1 MNGQS
6 EFTFDSPSQP
16 TAGFSLENNE
26 NTGKKNN
33 VSMNG
38 EKKDKVVMDYSTDF
52 PSLPT
57 APTKSAGGNQS
68 AWGKQPV
75 LKSTLVTEFIK
86 LSSNERAARGFSK
99 NDGSVPTET
108 KKCKEIASETGCK
121 IDLSEAKDGSLSIMI
136 TGKQKN
142 VTEAQGRLIR
152 ELQTQG
158 VREIKIPKEHYGF
171 VIGKEGS
178 ILKKLEN
185 EFYCRIFMPNKEDN
199 KDFIKITGPGNFAD
213 ACADKI
219 LSISSER
226 SKQTSENLEVEK
238 QYYPWIRGAYNVNIE
253 RWTENGNVKV
263 NIPPPNVD
271 SNKIN
276 ITGEKEAVIKVVNEI
291 RKIYHE
297 KKEKIKTVTT
307 KIPRSQRRFV
317 LGNKGSGI
325 QDILKNTDCIIEVP
339 AEDDDS
345 ENITIHGTED
355 KIILALSAVYT
366 RATSIISTE
375 IKAPQWLHK
384 YLIGPKG
391 GNLQN
396 LFPTREKLKIEFN
409 DNSTIFLEGP
419 PQEVS
424 NGKQV
429 LSDEID
435 KLLSAMDSQVVKVPI
450 AYHRHLVG
458 KAGTNITKLRDEF
471 DVNVVMP
478 NENTNSEDIVVEGK
492 KGGVKK
498 CIDQIKEV
506 VKKMENEK
514 SRDIIIEQR
523 FHKNIIGNKGES
535 INKLRQQYPS
545 VSIGVPDASSKSDI
559 INIRGNKGEVD
570 KVHAY
575 LTKLQK
581 ELIESNYQESVPIFK
596 EFHKHIIGKGG
607 STINKIRDETS
618 TRIDI
623 PLDGSS
629 DDKIVVT
636 GKKENVKKAVD
647 LLTKIQNE
655 QSNIISVNVPIPSK
669 AATRFAYTGRRLLAD
684 IEKECENVFFSLPKD
699 KNEKIVIRG
708 PKEYVGNAEKLVDE
722 LLNTLNEQTEE
733 SSVKAQSSFH
743 KFLIGKAGSKVKK
756 IRETYSTVR
765 ILFPDEKDEKSD
777 IIQIVGKKDEVQAVK
792 KLLEQQIEEL
802 KQTVEDTIDV
812 DRVYHKHFVSR
823 GSEVLKEIQTSNGN
837 VQIYFPKISEQ
848 SNTVTLKGSKDCV
861 ESAKARIEEIVED
874 LKAQVTIEFEIDNKH
889 FRSILSNRGAAI
901 HDISKQYNVRIKFPE
916 RNAVD
921 EIKEDGKNLAN
932 IITITGNN
940 AKVNDAK
947 NDLLAL
953 VPITKE
959 VVVSREHHR
968 SLIGRGGEGI
978 RNLQQTYNVNVSI
991 PQESEQ
997 SDIITVSGVA
1007 NKVEACIMDIE
1018 ERIGEFEKI
1027 AADRQLR
1034 SYKVSISVPAKY
1046 HQKLIGRR
1054 GAAVNEMRN
1063 KFDVQISFPKDGDA
1077 PDMVTIT
1084 GYEKNVNECKE
1095 EIEKIVSELDSMFS
1109 QEVELDPRFHPRMI
1123 GTGGRALRKL
1133 CDDFKVDIRMPSKTD
1148 ENPSLVVVSGKNED
1162 DVFNCI
1168 EELKIQEED
1177 YVELLIERGQY
1188 YTPTTTQSSQ
1198 EASKSSRTVQITGAP
1213 WQMDNEEQFPSMSS
1227 NAQPANSTGAPVLS
1241 GVWGA
1246 RLSRTSC

>member
-6 EFTFDSPSQP
+6 EFSLDSPSQL
-16 TAGFSLENNE
+16 TGGFSLETNE
-26 NTGKKNN
+26 NSGKKNVN
-33 VSMNG
+33 ING

-57 APTKSAGGNQS
+57 ASTKTVNSGQS
-68 AWGKQPV
+68 AWGKQPA

-86 LSSNERAARGFSK
+86 LSANERAARGFSK
-99 NDGSVPTET
+99 NDGSVPNET
-108 KKCKEIASETGCK
+108 KKCKEIATETGCK

-136 TGKQKN
+136 TGKQKS

-158 VREIKIPKEHYGF
+158 AREIKIPKEHYGF
-171 VIGKEGS
+171 IIGKEGS

-199 KDFIKITGPGNFAD
+199 KDFIKITGPGNYAD
-213 ACADKI
+213 ACAEKI

-226 SKQTSENLEVEK
+226 SKQTSENLEIEK
-238 QYYPWIRGAYNVNIE
+238 QYYPWIRGAYNSNIE
-253 RWTENGNVKV
+253 RWTENGTVKV

-276 ITGEKEAVIKVVNEI
+276 VTGEKEAVIKVVNEI
-291 RKIYHE
+291 KKIYNE
-297 KKEKIKTVTT
+297 KREKVKTVTT

-325 QDILKNTDCIIEVP
+325 QDILKNTDCVIEVP
-339 AEDDDS
+339 AEDDES

-355 KIILALSAVYT
+355 KIIEALSAVYT

-375 IKAPQWLHK
+375 IKAAQWLHK

-391 GNLQN
+391 ATLQN
-396 LFPTREKLKIEFN
+396 LFPAREKLKIEFN
-409 DNSTIFLEGP
+409 ENSTIFLEGP

-424 NGKQV
+424 NAKQV
-429 LSDEID
+429 LNDEIE
-435 KLLSAMDSQVVKVPI
+435 KLLSTMDSQTIKVPI
-450 AYHRHLVG
+450 TYHRHLVG
-458 KAGTNITKLRDEF
+458 KAGANITKLRDEF

-492 KGGVKK
+492 KEGVKK
-498 CIDQIKEV
+498 CIDQIQEV

-559 INIRGNKGEVD
+559 INIRGNKNEVD
-570 KVHAY
+570 KVYAY
-575 LTKLQK
+575 LSKLQK

-607 STINKIRDETS
+607 LTINKIRDETS

-655 QSNIISVNVPIPSK
+655 QSNIISVKVPIPPK
-669 AATRFAYTGRRLLAD
+669 AATRFAYTGRRLLTD
-684 IEKECENVFFSLPKD
+684 IEKECENVFFSLQKEN
-699 KNEKIVIRG
+699 NEKIVIRG
-708 PKEYVGNAEKLVDE
+708 PKEYVGKAEKLVNE

-733 SSVKAQSSFH
+733 AIVKAQPSFH
-743 KFLIGKAGSKVKK
+743 KFLIGKAGGKVKK
-756 IRETYSTVR
+756 IRENYSTVR
-765 ILFPDEKDEKSD
+765 ILFPDEKDEKAD
-777 IIQIVGKKDEVQAVK
+777 VIQIVGKKDEVESVK
-792 KLLEQQIEEL
+792 KILEQQIEEL
-802 KQTVEDTIDV
+802 KQTVEDTIDI
-812 DRVYHKHFVSR
+812 DRIYHKHFVAK
-823 GSEVLKEIQTSNGN
+823 GSEVLKEIQSSNGN

-848 SNTVTLKGSKDCV
+848 SNIITLKGSKDCV
-861 ESAKARIEEIVED
+861 ESAKARMEEIVED
-874 LKAQVTIEFEIDNKH
+874 LKAQVTIEFEIDNKY
-889 FRSILSNRGAAI
+889 FRSILANRGAAI

-921 EIKEDGKNLAN
+921 EVNKDGKNLAN
-932 IITITGNN
+932 IITITGNS
-940 AKVNDAK
+940 AKVDDAK

-953 VPITKE
+953 VPVTKE
-959 VVVSREHHR
+959 VNILREHHR

-978 RNLQQTYNVNVSI
+978 RSLQQTYNVNVSI
-991 PQESEQ
+991 PQEVDQ
-997 SDIITVSGVA
+997 SDVVVISGIA
-1007 NKVEACIMDIE
+1007 TKVDACIKDIE
-1018 ERIGEFEKI
+1018 ERIKEFEKI

-1034 SYKVSISVPAKY
+1034 SYKVSITVPSKY

-1054 GAAVNEMRN
+1054 GAAVNDMRN
-1063 KFDVQISFPKDGDA
+1063 KFDVQISFPKDGDT
-1077 PDMVTIT
+1077 PDIVTIT
-1084 GYEKNVNECKE
+1084 GYEKNVHECKK
-1095 EIEKIVSELDSMFS
+1095 EIENIIAELESMFS
-1109 QEVELDPRFHPRMI
+1109 QEIELDPKFHPRMI
-1123 GTGGRALRKL
+1123 GTGGRSLKKM
-1133 CDDFKVDIRMPSKTD
+1133 CDEYKVDIRMPSKTD
-1148 ENPSLVVVSGKNED
+1148 ENPSLVVVSGKNEE
-1162 DVFNCI
+1162 DVFSCI
-1168 EELKIQEED
+1168 EQLKIQEED
-1177 YVELLIERGQY
+1177 YIELLIERGQY
-1188 YTPTTTQSSQ
+1188 YTPTQTQSVQKTS
-1198 EASKSSRTVQITGAP
+1198 SSSRSVQITGAP

-1227 NAQPANSTGAPVLS
+1227 NSQTSNITGTPALS